1 MSRVD
6 EKQPLNI
13 QKPMPSSSSME
24 EPSGCTR
31 EGTITFVLGLIFGTF
46 SAVITK
52 TAYEITAVGID
63 GQEKEFSKPI
73 MMLLLMFVGMVPAG
87 LIWVGQQLRK
97 RPEERESI
105 DRQTLLMLIIPSFC
119 DLLCTALLLIAQ
131 LYITASLWQ
140 MMRGSIIII
149 TALLKRFILQ
159 KRLRRY
165 MWAGVGIIT
174 IAMCL
179 VASTS
184 FITAHEG
191 ETSKDPRIG
200 VLLVIVGCIAQGVQY
215 VFEERVMAV
224 EGAPP
229 LVVIGMEGLWG
240 TVLSLLVVY
249 PIADAV
255 GFENPWD
262 ALYMMQHS
270 TALTW
275 LAILF
280 VITVTGYNCA
290 AVYVTAYLSSIWHA
304 ILDNFRPITIWV
316 FGLLLYYVI
325 APGQGIGEYWSS
337 ASWLQLLGLIVLFL
351 GTAVYNGSLGTFGDD
366 YIAIDDMDNA
376 APPDS
381 IIKAPIDMAS
391 PALGRSPLVHRRN
404 TSPTQGRMT
413 KLRSLDV

>member
-1 MSRVD
+1 MH
-6 EKQPLNI
+6 LA
-13 QKPMPSSSSME
+13 
-24 EPSGCTR
+24 
-31 EGTITFVLGLIFGTF
+31 TI
-46 SAVITK
+46 
-52 TAYEITAVGID
+52 
-63 GQEKEFSKPI
+63 P
-73 MMLLLMFVGMVPAG
+73 
-87 LIWVGQQLRK
+87 

-200 VLLVIVGCIAQGVQY
+200 NTHILHISAMYFLLTTCGLRFRLPPGVLLVIVGCIAQGIQY

-262 ALYMMQHS
+262 GEPRVDEL
-270 TALTW
+270 
-275 LAILF
+275 
-280 VITVTGYNCA
+280 
-290 AVYVTAYLSSIWHA
+290 
-304 ILDNFRPITIWV
+304 NF
-316 FGLLLYYVI
+316 LC
-325 APGQGIGEYWSS
+325 
-337 ASWLQLLGLIVLFL
+337 
-351 GTAVYNGSLGTFGDD
+351 
-366 YIAIDDMDNA
+366 
-376 APPDS
+376 
-381 IIKAPIDMAS
+381 
-391 PALGRSPLVHRRN
+391 
-404 TSPTQGRMT
+404 
-413 KLRSLDV
+413 